1 MLGSICIV
9 FIERIYMKTKIIN
22 ISIPN
27 QLLNEADEIAEN
39 EYRNR
44 SELFREALRMYILER
59 KNLASIYE
67 YGKKQAKKAKISSIN
82 LNQAISSYRKNK

>member
-1 MLGSICIV
+1 
-9 FIERIYMKTKIIN
+9 MKTKIIN
-22 ISIPN
+22 ISIPK

-59 KNLASIYE
+59 KNLSTVYA
-67 YGKKQAKKAKISSIN
+67 YGKQQAKKSKVSLSN
-82 LNQAISSYRKNK
+82 LNQVISNYRNNK